1 MNQIPFPY
9 MPNFNMPG
17 SLYQPMPNKETKN
30 IEQELNR
37 LNEEINNV
45 KKRLATLEQKPQKD
59 YLKKEDGMYMLW
71 TQFVFF
77 FVE

>member
-1 MNQIPFPY
+1 MNQFPFPY
-9 MPNFNMPG
+9 MPNFNMPP
-17 SLYQPMPNKETKN
+17 SPYQSIPNKENKN
-30 IEQELNR
+30 IGQELNR
-37 LNEEINNV
+37 LNEEINKL
-45 KKRLATLEQKPQKD
+45 KKRVAALEQGPQKD